1 MLYLTYLNEN
11 SNQNKM
17 EYNFTAKCLKW
28 ILFFYIL
35 CGYAMFPFKLSQQ
48 CSWYILSLV
57 SLQWSWYM
65 MPPSSLQ
72 CSWCMTCASLWLW
85 FWKLSSDCPP
95 LHIPL
100 PFALF
105 LNSHVF
111 YCFIHF
117 DFLHILANNEKELLV
132 VSHVFFNPQHCSSIL
147 SCFTYQ
153 KSINFL
159 HKSVK
164 QCVSRLSHKY
174 TSINLC
180 KNTRQ
185 CCRTNKVTLVSI
197 GDVGYARTRYHT
209 NKVTLV
215 SMVDGG

>member
-1 MLYLTYLNEN
+1 MLLIHPVPCLPSMILIHDASFLPSMFLMHDLCLPLTL
-11 SNQNKM
+11 
-17 EYNFTAKCLKW
+17 
-28 ILFFYIL
+28 IL
-35 CGYAMFPFKLSQQ
+35 
-48 CSWYILSLV
+48 
-57 SLQWSWYM
+57 
-65 MPPSSLQ
+65 
-72 CSWCMTCASLWLW
+72 
-85 FWKLSSDCPP
+85 KLSSDCPP